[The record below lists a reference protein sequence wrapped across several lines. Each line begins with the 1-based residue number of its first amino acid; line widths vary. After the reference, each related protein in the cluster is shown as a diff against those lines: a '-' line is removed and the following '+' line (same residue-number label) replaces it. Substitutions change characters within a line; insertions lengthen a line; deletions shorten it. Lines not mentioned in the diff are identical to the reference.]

1 MTILEAY
8 SNLERQFKLPKAS
21 LYEILSFITHQNYD
35 WIINHQN
42 EELVDIEQYQ
52 NLVTGLQKQIPVAYL
67 LNKKN
72 FFGQEF
78 YVDQRVLIP
87 RGETEIMIE
96 QASLWLVKNSHAQ
109 VLDLGTG
116 SGILGL
122 TIKRLFPQTTV
133 YLSDLSPDAI
143 QVSKLNATNQN
154 LEVNYLTGDFL
165 QPILE
170 NKLQFDLILCNPPYI
185 DRFDPDLEPSTS
197 FEPSLALFADDNGL
211 MFYHQLFQN
220 LFSLIKNSQNF
231 CLVMEFGWKQKPML
245 EKMVTNYFDS
255 QLYRV
260 QFQKDYSNSWRCII
274 ISSIY

>member
-8 SNLERQFKLPKAS
+8 SNLEKEFKLPKAS
-21 LYEILSFITHQNYD
+21 LYEILSFITQKKYD

-42 EELVDIEQYQ
+42 EELVNIEQYQ
-52 NLVTGLQKQIPVAYL
+52 NLVNGLQKQIPVAYL

-96 QASLWLVKNSHAQ
+96 QASLWLAKNPHAQ
-109 VLDLGTG
+109 VLDLGAG

-122 TIKRLFPQTTV
+122 TIKRLFPQTKV

-143 QVSKLNATNQN
+143 QVSKLNAANQN
-154 LEVNYLTGDFL
+154 LEVNYLIGDFL

-185 DRFDPDLEPSTS
+185 DRFDPDLDSSTN

-245 EKMVTNYFDS
+245 EKMATNYFDS